1 MLRTVILWSSAL
13 LGLLAA
19 APAHA
24 EPTDGY
30 FIARDT
36 CPAFQSFRNQTNP
49 GNIRTEAGRAYEI
62 IEINSSADPS
72 HYRVLIPGV
81 SPRERWVALE
91 CGVRTL
97 EAGDQPNRQSENQ
110 SATSP
115 KPADSPQAGPG
126 DYVLA
131 ASWQPGFC
139 ETQPDKVECVT
150 QDEAR
155 FDASHF
161 ALHGLWPQ
169 PRGREYCGVDQATQ
183 DKDRPAT
190 WRELPEV
197 VLSAPTRAALV
208 EVMPGTAS
216 FLERHEWIVHG
227 TCYGEDMESYFA
239 ESVALMAA
247 LNASPLVQFMRDNI
261 DRSVTPAQIRAAFDA
276 AFGTGAGKRVKIQCK
291 REQDG
296 SRTVLTELQIA
307 LSGSIQTDS
316 DLASLV
322 LAAPTTASNAGQCPS
337 VVIDRA
343 GL

>member
-1 MLRTVILWSSAL
+1 MMRITAPFGLAL
-13 LGLLAA
+13 LGLLFA
-19 APAHA
+19 APANA
-24 EPTDGY
+24 EPANGY
-30 FIARDT
+30 FIAREA

-49 GNIRTEAGRAYEI
+49 GNIRTEVGRAYEI
-62 IEINSSADPS
+62 IEINSSANPS
-72 HYRVLIPGV
+72 HYRLILQGV
-81 SPRERWVALE
+81 SPRERWVAIE
-91 CGVRTL
+91 CGLRTE
-97 EAGDQPNRQSENQ
+97 EAGDQPLPASDDES
-110 SATSP
+110 SAPSSP
-115 KPADSPQAGPG
+115 EAGSD

-169 PRGREYCGVDQATQ
+169 PRGREYCGVDQATK
-183 DKDRPAT
+183 DKDKPAT
-190 WRELPEV
+190 WRDLPEV
-197 VLSAPTRAALV
+197 KLSASTRAALV

-247 LNASPLVQFMRDNI
+247 LNASPLAQFMRDNI
-261 DRSVTPAQIRAAFDA
+261 DRSVTPAQIRAAVDA
-276 AFGTGAGKRVKIQCK
+276 AFGPGAGERVKVQCK
-291 REQDG
+291 DEQDG
-296 SRTVLTELQIA
+296 KRKVLTELQIA
-307 LSGSIQTDS
+307 LTGSIQPES
-316 DLASLV
+316 DLAALI
-322 LAAPTTASNAGQCPS
+322 LAAPTTDSNAGYCPS

>member
-1 MLRTVILWSSAL
+1 MTRITAPFGLAL
-13 LGLLAA
+13 LGLLFA
-19 APAHA
+19 APANA
-24 EPTDGY
+24 EPADGY

-62 IEINSSADPS
+62 IEINSNGNPS
-72 HYRVLIPGV
+72 HYRMLMPGV
-81 SPRERWVALE
+81 SPRERWVAIE
-91 CGVRTL
+91 CGIRT
-97 EAGDQPNRQSENQ
+97 EEAGQQPVADAGDQPPASPAG
-110 SATSP
+110 ATE
-115 KPADSPQAGPG
+115 AGPD

-169 PRGREYCGVDQATQ
+169 PRGREYCGVDDAVKAV
-183 DKDRPAT
+183 DKPAT
-190 WRELPEV
+190 WRDLPEV
-197 VLSAPTRAALV
+197 KLSPSTRAALV

-239 ESVALMAA
+239 ESIALMAA
-247 LNASPLVQFMRDNI
+247 LNASPLAQFMRDNI
-261 DRSVTPAQIRAAFDA
+261 DRSVTPAQLRAAVDA
-276 AFGTGAGKRVKIQCK
+276 AFGSGAGERVKVQCK
-291 REQDG
+291 DEQDG
-296 SRTVLTELQIA
+296 SRKVLTELQIA
-307 LSGSIQTDS
+307 LTGSIQTDS
-316 DLASLV
+316 DLASLI
-322 LAAPTTASNAGQCPS
+322 LAAPTTDSNAGQCPR

>member
-1 MLRTVILWSSAL
+1 MMHITAPLTIAL

-19 APAHA
+19 APAQA
-24 EPTDGY
+24 DPATGY
-30 FIARDT
+30 FIARDA

-49 GNIRTEAGRAYEI
+49 GNIRTEADRAYEI

-72 HYRVLIPGV
+72 HYRLLVPGV
-81 SPRERWVALE
+81 SPRERWVAIE
-91 CGVRTL
+91 CGIRAL
-97 EAGDQPNRQSENQ
+97 QAGDQPT
-110 SATSP
+110 SAAGGGPSA
-115 KPADSPQAGPG
+115 PASSGSTQAAAD

-139 ETQPDKVECVT
+139 ETQPDKVECLA

-169 PRGREYCGVDQATQ
+169 PRGREYCGVDEATKAK
-183 DKDRPAT
+183 DKPAT
-190 WRELPEV
+190 WRDLPEV
-197 VLSAPTRAALV
+197 VLSAATRAALV

-227 TCYGEDMESYFA
+227 TCYGEEMESYFA

-247 LNASPLVQFMRDNI
+247 LNASPLVAFLRDNI
-261 DRSVTPAQIRAAFDA
+261 DQSVTPNQIRAAFDA
-276 AFGTGAGKRVKIQCK
+276 AFGAGAGKRVKVQCK
-291 REQDG
+291 QEQDG
-296 SRTVLTELQIA
+296 TRTVLTELQIA
-307 LSGSIQTDS
+307 LTGNIETGS
-316 DLASLV
+316 DLAALI
-322 LAAPTTASNAGQCPS
+322 LAAPTTDANAGQCPS